1 MIPLMYHDIVAAED
15 ADASGFPGRDSALYK
30 VAPPQFDKHLRSLAS
45 TLAAQPDARAVPALT
60 ITFDDGGAAAMV
72 AAELLERYRFV
83 GHFFVTTNYIGSPGF
98 VHAAH
103 LRDLRARGHTVG
115 SHSASHPLRIGH
127 CSWLRLVEEWTQSR
141 DTLAQVLG
149 ENIQCASVPGGD
161 FAAAVARAAGE
172 AGFSRLFTSEPT
184 RRVYTLFDVTVL
196 GRFTVHRWTRA
207 RTIGSLAAGSRVPT
221 ARQAVV
227 WNAKKL
233 SKLIAGERYL
243 HLRRLLLR
251 HGTEVRWGDRT

>member
-1 MIPLMYHDIVAAED
+1 MIALMYHDVVAAED
-15 ADASGFPGRDSALYK
+15 ADASGFPGRDAALYK
-30 VAPPQFDKHLRSLAS
+30 VAPEQFDRHLRTLAS
-45 TLAAQPDARAVPALT
+45 TLAARPDVQAPSAPT
-60 ITFDDGGAAAMV
+60 ITFDDGGSAAML

-83 GHFFVTTNYIGSPGF
+83 GHFFITTNYIGSPGF

-103 LRDLRARGHTVG
+103 LRDLRGRGHIVG

-127 CSWLRLVEEWTQSR
+127 CPWPQLVDEWMRSR
-141 DTLAQVLG
+141 DTLAQLLG
-149 ENIQCASVPGGD
+149 EKVECASVPGGD
-161 FAAAVARAAGE
+161 FAPDVARAAVA

-184 RRVYTLFDVTVL
+184 RRVHTLFGVTVL

-207 RTIGSLAAGSRVPT
+207 RTIGSLAAGWRVPI

-227 WNAKKL
+227 WNAKKVT
-233 SKLIAGERYL
+233 KQIGGERYL